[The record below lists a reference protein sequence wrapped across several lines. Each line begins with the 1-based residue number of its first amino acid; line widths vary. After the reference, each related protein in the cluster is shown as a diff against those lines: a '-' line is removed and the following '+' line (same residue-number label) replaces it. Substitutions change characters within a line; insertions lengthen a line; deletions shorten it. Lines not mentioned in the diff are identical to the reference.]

1 MCIACIAAL
10 HHTVCPNAGAL
21 YDKWYRPLYTQKD
34 KYELLKMLVREVEE
48 YQYDALSVEQIL
60 AVWTP
65 WISEPNTSETLSKQQ
80 KKDWKKRENKM
91 KALLAAMAEKHALR
105 KE

>member
-1 MCIACIAAL
+1 
-10 HHTVCPNAGAL
+10 
-21 YDKWYRPLYTQKD
+21 
-34 KYELLKMLVREVEE
+34 MLVVEVEG
-48 YQYDALSVEQIL
+48 YQYDAASVDQIL
-60 AVWTP
+60 AVWQP
-65 WISEPNTSETLSKQQ
+65 WISESNNTSETLSRQQ

>member
-1 MCIACIAAL
+1 
-10 HHTVCPNAGAL
+10 
-21 YDKWYRPLYTQKD
+21 
-34 KYELLKMLVREVEE
+34 MLSDNR
-48 YQYDALSVEQIL
+48 YCKGGWSPIFFLDGR
-60 AVWTP
+60 
-65 WISEPNTSETLSKQQ
+65 QQ

>member
-10 HHTVCPNAGAL
+10 HHTVCPHAPAL

-48 YQYDALSVEQIL
+48 YEYDALSVEQIL

-65 WISEPNTSETLSKQQ
+65 WISESNTSETLSKQQ